1 MTAMKI
7 LKKVLLLVIIM
18 AGVSGMGIQAQSVG
32 FHVKAGLNLSNV
44 SFDGPN
50 LENSSGDMLS
60 GFHIGAMVELP
71 FSSKF
76 SLETGLLLQSKGYQ
90 GPFSADVLDEDMD
103 TISIS
108 GDQKTSLLYL
118 DIPILFKGRFDLGGI
133 NLIASAGPYFG
144 FGLSGTTFFEYPYEG
159 QDFEEEVVV
168 NFGDRDDFKSVDY
181 GLMASAGVE
190 FSNVIL
196 SATYAFGLA
205 NIETFEPDTYTTRHQ
220 NIMISLGV
228 RLAGEEKEKRGS
240 RRRR

>member
-1 MTAMKI
+1 MKS
-7 LKKVLLLVIIM
+7 LKIALLQAIII
-18 AGVSGMGIQAQSVG
+18 AAVSSIGLQAQSVG
-32 FHVKAGLNLSNV
+32 FHVKAGLNLSNL

-50 LENSSGDMLS
+50 LENSSGEMLS

-71 FSSKF
+71 VSSKF
-76 SLETGLLLQSKGYQ
+76 SIETGLLLQSKGYQ
-90 GPFSADVLDEDMD
+90 SEFTSTVLDEDMD
-103 TISIS
+103 SVQIS

-118 DIPILFKGRFDLGGI
+118 DVPILLKGRFDLGGI

-144 FGLSGTTFFEYPYEG
+144 FGLSGTTFFEYPHQGENY
-159 QDFEEEVVV
+159 EEEAVIDY
-168 NFGDRDDFKSVDY
+168 GDQGDFKSVDY
-181 GLMASAGVE
+181 GLMATAGVE

-196 SATYAFGLA
+196 SATYAYGLA